1 MDKQKVVVIKLKK
14 WQIPRLLGAMRLGI
28 WTEDWCAALVQS
40 GINTYDTHSGMWI
53 FSVGTIIDSI
63 KKQTGV
69 DKEDKEYGEYEQ
81 CLKEIEI
88 WVDKQCKTNE
98 ENSRKRQ
105 EEENKKYAD
114 EKR

>member
-28 WTEDWCAALVQS
+28 WAEDWCAALVQS

-63 KKQTGV
+63 KKHYAFFSQSRAVFYSQGR
-69 DKEDKEYGEYEQ
+69 DYPG
-81 CLKEIEI
+81 
-88 WVDKQCKTNE
+88 
-98 ENSRKRQ
+98 SRKIIGFIICF
-105 EEENKKYAD
+105 
-114 EKR
+114 